1 MSKTIHAGT
10 TPADTA
16 VIVRIVDFSFPFG
29 GTEGLLEAETEITP
43 MRALALA
50 AELIHAAN
58 DVLERELD
66 ERELAEKESK

>member
-16 VIVRIVDFSFPFG
+16 VIVRLVDFSFPFG
-29 GTEGLLEAETEITP
+29 GTEGLLEAEIEVTP
-43 MRALALA
+43 IKALALA
-50 AELIHAAN
+50 AELIRAAN

-66 ERELAEKESK
+66 MRELAAKEGA

>member
-16 VIVRIVDFSFPFG
+16 VIVRITDFFPAG
-29 GTEGLLEAETEITP
+29 AVEVTEAEIP
-43 MRALALA
+43 AMKALSLA
-50 AELIHAAN
+50 AELIRAAN

-66 ERELAEKESK
+66 MREAAGK